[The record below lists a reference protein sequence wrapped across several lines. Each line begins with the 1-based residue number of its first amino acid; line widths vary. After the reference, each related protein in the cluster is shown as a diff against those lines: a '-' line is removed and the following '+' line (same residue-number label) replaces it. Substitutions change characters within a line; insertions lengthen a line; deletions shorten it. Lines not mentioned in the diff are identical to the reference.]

1 MKNIFPEDFLWGAS
15 SSAFQIEGA
24 YDEDNKG
31 LTVADFNSFK
41 KSHIQ
46 ADTKVASDFYHHF
59 EEDIDLMKELGMKT
73 YRFSIAWSRIIPDG
87 EGEINQKGINFY
99 NKVIDKLIENG
110 IKPFVTLYHFDLP
123 FKLVEKYN
131 GWEGRE
137 TVEAF
142 ERYARICFKEFG
154 DRVKLW
160 QPHNEQNL
168 IVRVEERINIYDEE
182 DKYKIDKMRAQMD
195 YHMCVA
201 HALAVNACHEIVEG
215 GKIGPA
221 VSSSVTYPLTS
232 KPEDVMAARMNDN
245 FKVYYM
251 LDMHHYGEYPGYYI
265 DYLKKRDIM
274 PYMPESDK
282 AILKSAKMDFIAVNY
297 YRTNCAE
304 ALEADEDH
312 PFGSREGT
320 VDFHMYGLFKMSM
333 NPKLKA
339 SEYGAA
345 IDPTGFRIALNEYYN
360 RYHLPLII
368 TENGLGA
375 HDVLEDGKIH
385 DDYRIDYLR
394 SHINACA
401 EAIED
406 GVEMMGYC
414 PWSFMDLLSSAQ
426 GFRKRYGLVYVDRT
440 DEEEKELKRIK
451 KDSFYW
457 YQEVIKSNG
466 EKIKS
471 ELTNEQSYLI
481 K

>member
-87 EGEINQKGINFY
+87 EGEVNQKGINFY

-282 AILKSAKMDFIAVNY
+282 IILKSAKMDFIAVNY

-471 ELTNEQSYLI
+471 ELTNE
-481 K
+481 

>member
-1 MKNIFPEDFLWGAS
+1 MKDIFPDNFLWGAS

-24 YDEDNKG
+24 YNEDGKG
-31 LTVADFNSFK
+31 LSVADFNSFK

-46 ADTKVASDFYHHF
+46 ADTKIASDFYHHF
-59 EEDIDLMKELGMKT
+59 EEDINLMKELGMKT
-73 YRFSIAWSRIIPDG
+73 YRFSIAWTRIIPDG
-87 EGEINQKGINFY
+87 DGEVNKKGIDFY
-99 NKVIDKLIENG
+99 NKVINKLIENN
-110 IKPFVTLYHFDLP
+110 IEPFVTLYHFDLP
-123 FKLVEKYN
+123 FDLVKKYN
-131 GWEGRE
+131 GWESRE
-137 TVEAF
+137 TVFAF
-142 ERYARICFKEFG
+142 ERYAKICFKEFG

-168 IVRVEERINIYDEE
+168 IVRVEERINIYDEK
-182 DKYKIDKMRAQMD
+182 DQLKIDKMRAQMD
-195 YHMCVA
+195 YNMCLA
-201 HALAVNACHEIVEG
+201 HALAVNACHEMVEN

-232 KPEDVMAARMNDN
+232 KPEDVYAARMNDN

-265 DYLKKRDIM
+265 NYLKKRGIM
-274 PYMPESDK
+274 PHMEESDK
-282 AILKSAKMDFIAVNY
+282 EILKSAKMDFIAVNY

-304 ALEADEDH
+304 ALEFDEEH

-320 VDFHMYGLFKMSM
+320 VDFSMYGLFKMSM
-333 NPKLKA
+333 NPNLKA

-345 IDPTGFRIALNEYYN
+345 IDPSGLRVALNEYYQ

-375 HDVLEDGKIH
+375 HDVLENGEVH
-385 DDYRIDYLR
+385 DDYRIDYLKD
-394 SHINACA
+394 HINACA
-401 EAIED
+401 LAIED

-426 GFRKRYGLVYVDRT
+426 GFRKRYGLVYTNRT
-440 DEEEKELKRIK
+440 DDDILDLQRIK

-457 YQEVIKSNG
+457 YKKVISSNG
-466 EKIKS
+466 GSLEK
-471 ELTNEQSYLI
+471 L
-481 K
+481 

>member
-87 EGEINQKGINFY
+87 EGEVNQKGINFY

-282 AILKSAKMDFIAVNY
+282 VILKSAKMDFIAVNY

-312 PFGSREGT
+312 HFGSREGT

-471 ELTNEQSYLI
+471 ELIN

>member
-282 AILKSAKMDFIAVNY
+282 IILKSAKMDFIAVNY

-385 DDYRIDYLR
+385 DNYRIDYLR

-471 ELTNEQSYLI
+471 ELTNE
-481 K
+481 

>member
-1 MKNIFPEDFLWGAS
+1 MKSIFPDNFLWGAS

-24 YDEDNKG
+24 YDEEGKG
-31 LTVADFNSFK
+31 LSVADFNSFK

-46 ADTKVASDFYHHF
+46 ADTKIAADFYHHF
-59 EEDIDLMKELGMKT
+59 EEDINLMKELGMKT
-73 YRFSIAWSRIIPDG
+73 YRFSIAWTRIIPDG
-87 EGEINQKGINFY
+87 DGEVNQKGIDFY
-99 NKVIDKLIENG
+99 NKVINKLIENN
-110 IKPFVTLYHFDLP
+110 IEPFVTLYHFDLP
-123 FKLVEKYN
+123 FALVEKYN
-131 GWEGRE
+131 GWESRE
-137 TVEAF
+137 TVFAF
-142 ERYARICFKEFG
+142 ERYAKICFKEFG

-168 IVRVEERINIYDEE
+168 IVRVEERINIYDEK
-182 DKYKIDKMRAQMD
+182 DQLKIDKMRAQMD
-195 YHMCVA
+195 YNMCLA
-201 HALAVNACHEIVEG
+201 HALAVNACHEMVEG

-232 KPEDVMAARMNDN
+232 KPEDVYAARMNDN

-265 DYLKKRDIM
+265 NYLKKRGIM
-274 PYMPESDK
+274 PHMEESDK
-282 AILKSAKMDFIAVNY
+282 EILKSAKMDFIAVNY

-304 ALEADEDH
+304 ALEADEKH

-320 VDFHMYGLFKMSM
+320 VDFNMYGLFKMSM
-333 NPKLKA
+333 NPNLKA

-345 IDPTGFRIALNEYYN
+345 IDPSGLRVALNEYYQ

-401 EAIED
+401 LAIED

-426 GFRKRYGLVYVDRT
+426 GFRKRYGLVYTNRT
-440 DEEEKELKRIK
+440 DDDILDLKRIK

-457 YQEVIKSNG
+457 YKKVIDSNG
-466 EKIKS
+466 T
-471 ELTNEQSYLI
+471 LLDNM
-481 K
+481 